1 MNEKDKERA
10 ARFGAYIRALR
21 LARGYTQAELG
32 AKCGYTSRAAINQ
45 IEKGRNDIAFDRL
58 PALSDALGVDPKTL
72 FDVYANG
79 DASAT
84 DADKL
89 ATLET
94 IRALLADLTAEQLA
108 QVLAIVKVMHEQ
120 NTGVK

>member
-10 ARFGAYIRALR
+10 ARFGAYVRALR
-21 LARGYTQAELG
+21 LARGLTQAELG

-58 PALSDALGVDPKTL
+58 PALSDALGVEPKAL
-72 FDVYANG
+72 FEVYTNAPAAG
-79 DASAT
+79 T

-94 IRALLADLTAEQLA
+94 IRAALADLTPEQLA
-108 QVLAIVKVMHEQ
+108 QILAIVKVMQAQ
-120 NTGVK
+120 NEGA